1 MAQFEAFGETYDFEW
16 DVDARVPF
24 YLGLAREAS
33 GAVAEFACGTG
44 RLLIPIAREG
54 IEVWGVES
62 PGAMTARLGRRLMDE
77 PEETR
82 RFVKL
87 VEADPAKVDLGR
99 EFALV
104 FVAFGGLQL
113 YLDDEALAAFLAT
126 LARHVAPGGVAAFDL
141 IRPDGTARAQ
151 SGIMRHAWTMERR
164 RFRETV
170 SRFESLTV
178 DESAGLL
185 QLAVFLDTVDET
197 GQIARRVVQQKLRYL
212 QEDGVRSL
220 LGGHGLEVEG
230 LFGSAVGGPVDD
242 SVDRMFVVA
251 RKAAKAA

>member
-1 MAQFEAFGETYDFEW
+1 LAQFEAFSETYDFEW

-24 YLGLAREAS
+24 YLGLAREAG

-62 PGAMTARLGRRLMDE
+62 PGAMTARFGRKLIDE
-77 PEETR
+77 ADDAR
-82 RFVKL
+82 HLVKL
-87 VEADPAKVDLGR
+87 VEADPATVDLGR

-113 YLDDEALAAFLAT
+113 YLDDEDQAAFLAT

-141 IRPDGTARAQ
+141 IRPDATARAQ
-151 SGIMRHAWTMERR
+151 RGVMRHAWTMERR

-170 SRFESLTV
+170 SRFESLAV
-178 DESAGLL
+178 QEGAGLMEL
-185 QLAVFLDTVDET
+185 TIFLDTVGET
-197 GQIARRVVQQKLRYL
+197 GQIARRVVQQTLKHIE
-212 QEDGVRSL
+212 EDGVRTL
-220 LGGHGLEVEG
+220 LRAHGLEVEG
-230 LFGSAVGGPVDD
+230 LFGSAEGGPVGD
-242 SVDRMFVVA
+242 STGRMFVVA